1 MTFDYM
7 ERVVVDGQLDVED
20 IGQCVIQA
28 TNDLGEEFYLIIKT
42 DLGWTEIL
50 EYGPCVPDME
60 LRQLNYQIKYSRIEY
75 NQSKIERAIDK
86 FLNDPKRCITQAKVT
101 DISEIREFL
110 INPIDKV
117 FPCDYDRGLF
127 DE

>member
-7 ERVVVDGQLDVED
+7 ERVVVDGQLEVED

-28 TNDLGEEFYLIIKT
+28 NNDIGEEFYLIIKT

-60 LRQLNYQIKYSRIEY
+60 LLQLNYQVKYG
-75 NQSKIERAIDK
+75 NG
-86 FLNDPKRCITQAKVT
+86 
-101 DISEIREFL
+101 EIYYT
-110 INPIDKV
+110 K
-117 FPCDYDRGLF
+117 
-127 DE
+127 